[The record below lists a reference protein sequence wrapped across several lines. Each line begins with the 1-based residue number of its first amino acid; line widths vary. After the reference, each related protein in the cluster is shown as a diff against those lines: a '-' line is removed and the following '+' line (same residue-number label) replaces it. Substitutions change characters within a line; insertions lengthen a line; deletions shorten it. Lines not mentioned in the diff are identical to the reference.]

1 MYLCQVRQ
9 VLSIQQRKY
18 ILNVAVS
25 NIYVY
30 IYIYIIPYT
39 AKAFSLGCNILKP
52 KQAVET
58 NIDMTPIVMLLKY
71 IMEYADC
78 STVGAIR
85 KCTTGSSTHE

>member
-1 MYLCQVRQ
+1 M
-9 VLSIQQRKY
+9 SGK
-18 ILNVAVS
+18 AGTFHS
-25 NIYVY
+25 AKEVY
-30 IYIYIIPYT
+30 IECRCVKYLRMYIYIIPYT

-78 STVGAIR
+78 STVGAMR